1 MTSPRTAPSTNGPV
15 RYAVVG
21 LGQISQQAFL
31 PAMARAGSSV
41 LAALVTG
48 TPDKARELAA
58 EYGVPAYSYEDYPAL
73 LASGDVD
80 AVYVATPV
88 FRHREFAEP
97 ALEAGVHVLVEKP
110 METSGAD

>member
-1 MTSPRTAPSTNGPV
+1 MREHAPFVRRPLQWPATNGPV

-48 TPDKARELAA
+48 TPDKARELARSGPP
-58 EYGVPAYSYEDYPAL
+58 EEDVGL
-73 LASGDVD
+73 
-80 AVYVATPV
+80 
-88 FRHREFAEP
+88 EP
-97 ALEAGVHVLVEKP
+97 FGPPEL
-110 METSGAD
+110 MGARR